1 MKKMKAKLLFGA
13 LAFSA
18 VIANA
23 QVATI
28 NENFNNFTSGDT
40 SATFPQNGWTTVM
53 ATNPAPFP
61 PAPTMVVTNAADK
74 AVQAYSG
81 NNPSQPSYLVTPQIT
96 TPTGNK
102 TLNFTAQRAAS
113 SNGTIEVGLASNPAD
128 MSTFV
133 SFGSVSLTTATAQ
146 NVSFTVPASA
156 SSYIVFKFT
165 PTAGHNLLQIDNV
178 VYDITSSLAVT
189 DYAKKTENI
198 KFAVNTENTAIQF
211 VGKVQPKNL
220 EIYSA
225 AGQKVAS
232 GKVNN
237 SQFDITTLQTGV
249 YYILIETTDGEA
261 AKSKFIKK

>member
-28 NENFNNFTSGDT
+28 NENFNNFISGDT

-81 NNPSQPSYLVTPQIT
+81 NNPSQPSYLITPQIT
-96 TPTGNK
+96 SPAGNK
-102 TLNFTAQRAAS
+102 TLTFTAQRAAS
-113 SNGTIEVGLASNPAD
+113 SNGTIEVGLASNPAE

-133 SFGSVSLTTATAQ
+133 SFGSLTLTTATAQ
-146 NVSFTVPASA
+146 NVSFSVPASA

-165 PTAGHNLLQIDNV
+165 PTGAHNLLQIDNV
-178 VYDITSSLAVT
+178 VYDVTSSLAVA
-189 DYAKKTENI
+189 DYTKKSENI
-198 KFAVNTENTAIQF
+198 RFALNADNTALQF
-211 VGKVQPKNL
+211 VGKAQPKTI

-225 AGQKVAS
+225 SGQKAAS
-232 GKVNN
+232 GKVVNN
-237 SQFDITTLQTGV
+237 QFDITTLQAGV
-249 YYILIETTDGEA
+249 YYILIETNSGIIE
-261 AKSKFIKK
+261 KSKFIKK